1 MRLLLDFA
9 HTHGYPLMLKRTDGG
24 GGRGIT
30 LVHNDDELRGFYM
43 NHDALQ
49 GGDLDE
55 YFVERFIDKGRHV
68 ETQCGRDSHGN
79 FTVYSTRDCSV
90 QRRNQKLVEEAPA
103 PFLSD
108 GVLEQLETY
117 SRRLFEAVDY
127 IGLGTCEFMVT
138 EQGKVYFLE
147 VNPRLQVEHTVSEEV
162 CGLDLVREQLTIANG
177 GELTVDHPL
186 RGHSFELRLTC
197 EDPAKNLAPSS
208 GTLTKL
214 AWPSGPGIRVDS
226 GVVEGDTVSPKFDS
240 MMGKLVVTASDRA
253 AAVARVRRALEEL
266 KVEGVPTPASLF
278 EQIFNDD
285 EFTAEN
291 GVAYDVSTKWLER
304 KYLNKEASST
314 KGGQPASMAGAS
326 GAKEAEQKESSETF
340 VIEVNNHRVSLT
352 VPNDIVANLTGGA
365 KARDAKRAIQPL
377 RGQGLHHVEK
387 KQQGND
393 GQSGVIASPMQAVVT
408 RINVAEGQDVAKGD
422 LLVVLESTTY
432 PGTTEELC
440 KPILEKSGLKC
451 GEDFYLA
458 FSPERVDPGNL
469 IYKTKNTPKVVGGC
483 TPKCTEIAAAM
494 YETVLEAPVY
504 KVSSPAIAEMEK
516 ILENTYRNVNIGLI
530 NELAILCDRMGI
542 NIWEVID
549 AAKSK
554 PYGFQAFYP
563 GPGLGGHCIPL
574 DPYYLSWKAREYGFH
589 TSMIESSMMVNDR
602 MPEYCV
608 DRAARILN
616 TFKKSMNG
624 AKILLGVAYKQ
635 NIADFRESPAI
646 NVIKEL
652 QKRGADVSYY
662 DPWVPSFRWKGM
674 SMTGIPALTEEALR
688 EADLVMVTTAHTN
701 VDYAFVQKNA
711 KFVFD
716 TKNAMKAVTERG
728 NIEVL

>member
-1 MRLLLDFA
+1 MPKNVNKLLVANRGEIALRVVRTAREMGIPTVAVYAEQDRHAQYVQMADDAYLLSGDTYKDTYLNEDLLIDILQRSGADAVHPGYGFLSEVATFAQKVIDAGAAWVGPNPKALVDLGDKITARRVATFAKVPPVPGISQSISDMRLLLDFA

-49 GGDLDE
+49 GGDLNE

-103 PFLSD
+103 PFLSSEVTD
-108 GVLEQLETY
+108 QLETY

-127 IGLGTCEFMVT
+127 EGLGTCEFMVT

-177 GELTVDHPL
+177 GELTVNHPL

-208 GTLTKL
+208 GTLASL
-214 AWPSGPGIRVDS
+214 RWPSGPGIRVDS
-226 GVVEGDTVSPKFDS
+226 GVVEGDTISPKFDS

-253 AAVARVRRALEEL
+253 AAVARVRRALSEL

-285 EFTAEN
+285 EFTAEH

-304 KYLNKEASST
+304 KYLNKEAASSQ
-314 KGGQPASMAGAS
+314 GGQPASMSGAS
-326 GAKEAEQKESSETF
+326 EVDKKESSETF
-340 VIEVNNHRVSLT
+340 VIEVNNRRVSLT

-377 RGQGLHHVEK
+377 RGQGLHHAQK
-387 KQQGND
+387 KQQSND

-408 RINVAEGQDVAKGD
+408 RINVAEGQQVAKGD
-422 LLVVLESTTY
+422 LLVVLESMKMENY
-432 PGTTEELC
+432 V
-440 KPILEKSGLKC
+440 
-451 GEDFYLA
+451 Y
-458 FSPERVDPGNL
+458 
-469 IYKTKNTPKVVGGC
+469 
-483 TPKCTEIAAAM
+483 
-494 YETVLEAPVY
+494 APV
-504 KVSSPAIAEMEK
+504 KGVVTKIFVGPAAGVEAGETLM
-516 ILENTYRNVNIGLI
+516 T
-530 NELAILCDRMGI
+530 
-542 NIWEVID
+542 ID
-549 AAKSK
+549 VTGANGTEA
-554 PYGFQAFYP
+554 G
-563 GPGLGGHCIPL
+563 
-574 DPYYLSWKAREYGFH
+574 E
-589 TSMIESSMMVNDR
+589 
-602 MPEYCV
+602 
-608 DRAARILN
+608 
-616 TFKKSMNG
+616 NG
-624 AKILLGVAYKQ
+624 AT
-635 NIADFRESPAI
+635 
-646 NVIKEL
+646 
-652 QKRGADVSYY
+652 GAAVD
-662 DPWVPSFRWKGM
+662 G
-674 SMTGIPALTEEALR
+674 
-688 EADLVMVTTAHTN
+688 TAT
-701 VDYAFVQKNA
+701 DGTMEGGK
-711 KFVFD
+711 
-716 TKNAMKAVTERG
+716 
-728 NIEVL
+728 

>member
-1 MRLLLDFA
+1 MPKNVNKLLVANRGEIALRVVRTAREMGIPTVAVYAEQDRHAQYVQMADDAYLLSGDTYKDTYLNEDLLIDILQRSGADAVHPGYGFLSEVATFAQKVIDAGAAWVGPNPKALVDLGDKITARRVATFAKVPPVPGISQSISDMRLLLDFA

-49 GGDLDE
+49 GGDLNE

-103 PFLSD
+103 PFLSSEVTD
-108 GVLEQLETY
+108 QLETY

-127 IGLGTCEFMVT
+127 EGLGTCEFMVT

-177 GELTVDHPL
+177 GELTVNHPL

-208 GTLTKL
+208 GTLASL
-214 AWPSGPGIRVDS
+214 RWPSGPGIRVDS
-226 GVVEGDTVSPKFDS
+226 GVVEGDTISPKFDS

-253 AAVARVRRALEEL
+253 AAVARVRRALSEL

-285 EFTAEN
+285 EFTAEH

-304 KYLNKEASST
+304 KYLNKEAASSQ
-314 KGGQPASMAGAS
+314 GGQPASMSGAS
-326 GAKEAEQKESSETF
+326 EVDKKESSETF
-340 VIEVNNHRVSLT
+340 VIEVNNRRVSLT

-377 RGQGLHHVEK
+377 RGQGLHHAQK
-387 KQQGND
+387 KQQSND

-408 RINVAEGQDVAKGD
+408 RVNVAEDQQVAKGD
-422 LLVVLESTTY
+422 LLVVLES
-432 PGTTEELC
+432 
-440 KPILEKSGLKC
+440 LKM
-451 GEDFYLA
+451 ENY
-458 FSPERVDPGNL
+458 V
-469 IYKTKNTPKVVGGC
+469 Y
-483 TPKCTEIAAAM
+483 
-494 YETVLEAPVY
+494 APV
-504 KVSSPAIAEMEK
+504 KGVVTKIFVGPAAGVEAGETLM
-516 ILENTYRNVNIGLI
+516 T
-530 NELAILCDRMGI
+530 
-542 NIWEVID
+542 ID
-549 AAKSK
+549 VTGASGAS
-554 PYGFQAFYP
+554 GNGQQTDGNAV
-563 GPGLGGHCIPL
+563 GDTVEGG
-574 DPYYLSWKAREYGFH
+574 K
-589 TSMIESSMMVNDR
+589 
-602 MPEYCV
+602 
-608 DRAARILN
+608 
-616 TFKKSMNG
+616 
-624 AKILLGVAYKQ
+624 
-635 NIADFRESPAI
+635 
-646 NVIKEL
+646 
-652 QKRGADVSYY
+652 
-662 DPWVPSFRWKGM
+662 
-674 SMTGIPALTEEALR
+674 
-688 EADLVMVTTAHTN
+688 
-701 VDYAFVQKNA
+701 
-711 KFVFD
+711 
-716 TKNAMKAVTERG
+716 
-728 NIEVL
+728 